1 MPAAGVRYTEQ
12 RLRRDPRNTRQ
23 TRQLLGQASVER
35 LHGRLHGQERRGE
48 VHHRR
53 LGHDQQVGAQA
64 MESRG
69 HAPLDAAEQREG
81 AEDRARAQ
89 RDRQYQQNRAHPP
102 PAQVLQRQPE
112 VEPSGSSRHVSPE
125 SIPHRVE

>member
-1 MPAAGVRYTEQ
+1 
-12 RLRRDPRNTRQ
+12 
-23 TRQLLGQASVER
+23 
-35 LHGRLHGQERRGE
+35 
-48 VHHRR
+48 
-53 LGHDQQVGAQA
+53 

-112 VEPSGSSRHVSPE
+112 VEPSGCSRHVHQCLDRQRVVQRLFSKCSRFVGTITQSWWPPKFGKKPTG
-125 SIPHRVE
+125 SRVSCVNTNRPHERR